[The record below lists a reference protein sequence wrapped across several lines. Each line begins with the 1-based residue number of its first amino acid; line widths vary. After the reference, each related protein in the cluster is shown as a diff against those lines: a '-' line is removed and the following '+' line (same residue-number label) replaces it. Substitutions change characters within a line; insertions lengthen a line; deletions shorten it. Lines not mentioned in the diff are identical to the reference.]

1 MIFDNKIRDFFFLGN
16 RDMIKQNVNALKIP
30 PARLQIF

>member
-1 MIFDNKIRDFFFLGN
+1 MIFDNKIRDFFLGN

>member
-1 MIFDNKIRDFFFLGN
+1 MMFDNKIRDFLGN